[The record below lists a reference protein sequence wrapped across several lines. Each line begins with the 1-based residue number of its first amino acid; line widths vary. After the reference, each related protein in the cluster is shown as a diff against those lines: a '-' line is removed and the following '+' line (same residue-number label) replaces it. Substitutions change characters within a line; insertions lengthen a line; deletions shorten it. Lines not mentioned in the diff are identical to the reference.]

1 MEELPSADHHVAP
14 AVNAA
19 ERGYDAHVI
28 EGVWRSAQVVTGNDP
43 EIWRKD
49 VNGAWIHRLAY
60 RNRHSEFG
68 WEIAESAFTSA
79 AFGIA
84 SLRPLQWQN
93 YLDFLVAARSSVITA
108 DGLRNSRKL
117 L

>member
-1 MEELPSADHHVAP
+1 MDDLSSAAHPLPSSGAS
-14 AVNAA
+14 
-19 ERGYDAHVI
+19 ERGYDALVI
-28 EGVWRSAQVVTGNDP
+28 EGVWRSAQVVPGNDP
-43 EIWRKD
+43 EIWRRD
-49 VNGAWIHRLAY
+49 EFGAWIHRLAY

-68 WEIAESAFTSA
+68 WEIAASAFTAS